1 MFNSDIRLMKN
12 YNDIFNLIGEEVSS
26 KYKNT
31 EYEEELSNLD
41 YETYLEL
48 PEDIKDVVNKR
59 IKLHL
64 MKPNYEFDKIVKRL
78 DNNKFNGSLK
88 SFLNYGQK
96 LQNKISNNKEKKN
109 FKTKA
114 KNIAKGVKN
123 ANNIGKNGLKAIGK
137 TALGVASIVF
147 IPKVASF
154 VGIGSAGTLIGLA
167 TGACFGISCAS
178 NVKNIVKSVKEI
190 KGTKSSSNRK
200 AKKNKKVKTNN
211 KKIKK
216 VMKVTRSKKGNNKT
230 SNRNTNLRSKYLN
243 KNNLSE
249 DMFDI
254 KDNIE
259 NNKQS
264 EEIIKPIDEVVHE
277 NSEEIK
283 PIVQDD
289 DKVSEQLIETN
300 FVSEEED
307 KDKSVL
313 DEVVQDNIDE
323 INPTLDSTNEENN
336 EIELIDTN
344 NDEIDETSI
353 VEDDESILDEMLQD
367 NIETSFDRRKKDLN
381 LETKNNELNLSE
393 DKLNIPEIRNIVS
406 KLEEME
412 LTVELLTEHYNEGK
426 QKLNSVMEKYN
437 LSFRDL
443 YRKDTYNRLEKRCM
457 EARMELEKIEQLIY
471 IGNIW
476 INNIKNNLIPNVSK
490 AYDLFEKERNQED
503 FAKKVKEIDDAT
515 IIIKNGIHD
524 FDEKVES
531 YVGKVKH
538 L

>member
-12 YNDIFNLIGEEVSS
+12 YNDIFNLIGGEVSS

-48 PEDIKDVVNKR
+48 PEDIKDVINKR

-78 DNNKFNGSLK
+78 SSNKFNGSLK
-88 SFLNYGQK
+88 NFLNYGQK
-96 LQNKISNNKEKKN
+96 LQNKNSNKKEKKN

-114 KNIAKGVKN
+114 KNIARGVKK

-137 TALGVASIVF
+137 TALGVCSIVF

-154 VGIGSAGTLIGLA
+154 IGIGSAGTLISLA

-178 NVKNIVKSVKEI
+178 NINNIVKDVKEI
-190 KGTKSSSNRK
+190 KGNKSSSNRK

-211 KKIKK
+211 KKVKK
-216 VMKVTRSKKGNNKT
+216 VMRVTRTKKGNNKIN
-230 SNRNTNLRSKYLN
+230 NRNTDLRSKYLN
-243 KNNLSE
+243 KNNSSE
-249 DMFDI
+249 DIFDI

-259 NNKQS
+259 DNKQS
-264 EEIIKPIDEVVHE
+264 EEIIKPIDEVVQE
-277 NSEEIK
+277 NNEEFK
-283 PIVQDD
+283 PFVQDE
-289 DKVSEQLIETN
+289 DKINEQLIETD
-300 FVSEEED
+300 FTSEED
-307 KDKSVL
+307 KSL
-313 DEVVQDNIDE
+313 DEVVQDNADE
-323 INPTLDSTNEENN
+323 INPTLDNLEENN
-336 EIELIDTN
+336 ETDLVDTN
-344 NDEIDETSI
+344 NNEIDETSI

-367 NIETSFDRRKKDLN
+367 NVETSFDRRKKDLN
-381 LETKNNELNLSE
+381 LEIKNNELNLSE
-393 DKLNIPEIRNIVS
+393 NKLNIPEIRNIVN

-503 FAKKVKEIDDAT
+503 FAKKIKELDDAT
-515 IIIKNGIHD
+515 TIIKNGIHD